1 MSERLT
7 IAFLPE
13 AAYGASLN
21 CVALAQE
28 LRELGHR
35 PVFLCDPGFA
45 GMFGNYGFD
54 ELPVAMSPLKSDAE
68 IADFWQ
74 RFIDQHRPHFHLSP
88 LEQIATYEVPA
99 WNAIVDSAIHAE
111 PGLRKAIAKLR
122 PDVICL
128 DNVVLFPAIAAGRR
142 ARGCASSP
150 APRPSCPIRRCRPTP
165 PAAPP
170 TIAPAATTF
179 RAAYLARAEAGA

>member
-1 MSERLT
+1 MASGAGSTSALSRDHSIHIDRNGLLT

-88 LEQIATYEVPA
+88 LEQIATYEVGLERDRGQRHPCRAGPA
-99 WNAIVDSAIHAE
+99 QRSPSCGPTSSASTMSCCSRSSRPPAC
-111 PGLRKAIAKLR
+111 PGCA
-122 PDVICL
+122 
-128 DNVVLFPAIAAGRR
+128 LFPRARPAAGP
-142 ARGCASSP
+142 RGP
-150 APRPSCPIRRCRPTP
+150 APTP
-165 PAAPP
+165 PAVP
-170 TIAPAATTF
+170 
-179 RAAYLARAEAGA
+179 R

>member
-1 MSERLT
+1 MSEPLT

-111 PGLRKAIAKLR
+111 PGLRKGDAIQG
-122 PDVICL
+122 C
-128 DNVVLFPAIAAGRR
+128 AIGRFRQEGDGEPLAHRAPIRAARSIGGAPRLTKPGR
-142 ARGCASSP
+142 ARSD
-150 APRPSCPIRRCRPTP
+150 
-165 PAAPP
+165 AA
-170 TIAPAATTF
+170 
-179 RAAYLARAEAGA
+179 R

>member
-1 MSERLT
+1 MNERLT

-28 LRELGHR
+28 LRELGLR

-54 ELPVAMSPLKSDAE
+54 EVPVAMSPQRSDAE

-99 WNAIVDSAIHAE
+99 WNAIVRLVKFTLMIAWPMVGAIIGTTMNSRYVPKSLPPSPLNTTRCPM
-111 PGLRKAIAKLR
+111 PGT
-122 PDVICL
+122 
-128 DNVVLFPAIAAGRR
+128 
-142 ARGCASSP
+142 P
-150 APRPSCPIRRCRPTP
+150 APIMPPIGGPGGGP
-165 PAAPP
+165 
-170 TIAPAATTF
+170 
-179 RAAYLARAEAGA
+179 

>member
-35 PVFLCDPGFA
+35 PVFLCDPGLA
-45 GMFGNYGFD
+45 GLFGNYGFD
-54 ELPVAMSPLKSDAE
+54 EVPVAMSPLKSDAE

-88 LEQIATYEVPA
+88 LEQLATYEVPA

-111 PGLRKAIAKLR
+111 PGLRKALAKLR

-128 DNVVLFPAIAAGRR
+128 DNVVLF
-142 ARGCASSP
+142 
-150 APRPSCPIRRCRPTP
+150 
-165 PAAPP
+165 
-170 TIAPAATTF
+170 
-179 RAAYLARAEAGA
+179 

>member
-45 GMFGNYGFD
+45 GMFGNFGFD

-99 WNAIVDSAIHAE
+99 WNAIVDSAIEMLVVSATSSGSHPASAERERFKDAIRGKMSSNQTRSGAPLKPHAS
-111 PGLRKAIAKLR
+111 RY
-122 PDVICL
+122 
-128 DNVVLFPAIAAGRR
+128 
-142 ARGCASSP
+142 SS
-150 APRPSCPIRRCRPTP
+150 R
-165 PAAPP
+165 
-170 TIAPAATTF
+170 
-179 RAAYLARAEAGA
+179 